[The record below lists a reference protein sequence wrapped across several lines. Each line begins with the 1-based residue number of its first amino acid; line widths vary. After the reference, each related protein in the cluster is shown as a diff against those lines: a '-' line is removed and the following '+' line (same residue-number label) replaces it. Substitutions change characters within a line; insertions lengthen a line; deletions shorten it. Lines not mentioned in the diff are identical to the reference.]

1 VTTFRAVRIC
11 LVYDCLFPHT
21 VGGAE
26 RWYRNLGERL
36 AADGHDVTYLTLRQ
50 WDRGTDPGVAGV
62 NVRVVGPRMALY
74 VGDASGRRRILP
86 PLVFGLGV
94 LWHLLLHGRRYDAVH
109 TASFPYF
116 SLLAAAVARPLG
128 RYAIVVDW
136 HEVWSREYWRQY
148 LGRWGGA
155 VGSFVQR
162 LCARV
167 PQRAFCFSRLHAARL
182 RGEGLRGEPTV
193 LTGEY
198 AGSLAAPQP
207 APARPVVVFAGRHIP
222 EKRVPALLPAFARAH
237 AAAPELRAEIF
248 GDGPERER
256 VLAEIA
262 RLDLGAVVAAPG
274 FVEHAQVEEALR
286 TALCM
291 VLPSSREGY
300 GLVVVEAAARGTPSV
315 VVAGEDNAATELVD
329 DGENGFVAASASP
342 EDLAAAILRVRE
354 TGPALR
360 AATAE
365 WFARNARRLS
375 LEGSLETVLAAYGRE
390 PAARDGAPA
399 AGGRAPAAER

>member
-1 VTTFRAVRIC
+1 VRIC

-36 AADGHDVTYLTLRQ
+36 AADGHEVTYLTLRQ

-62 NVRVVGPRMALY
+62 DVRVVGPRMALY
-74 VGDASGRRRILP
+74 VSDASGRRRILP

-116 SLLAAAVARPLG
+116 SLLAAAAAKPLG

-136 HEVWSREYWRQY
+136 HEVWSRAYWRSY
-148 LGRWGGA
+148 LGRVGGA
-155 VGSFVQR
+155 VGAFVQR
-162 LCARV
+162 CCARV

-198 AGSLAAPQP
+198 VGSPEQPEP

-222 EKRVPALLPAFARAH
+222 EKRVPALLPAFALARAS
-237 AAAPELRAEIF
+237 APELRAQIL
-248 GDGPERER
+248 GDGPERPR
-256 VLAEIA
+256 VLAEIE
-262 RLDLGAVVAAPG
+262 RLGLAEWVDAPG
-274 FVEHAQVEEALR
+274 FVAHAQVEEALR

-329 DGENGFVAASASP
+329 DDENGFVAASAAP
-342 EDLAAAILRVRE
+342 EDLAAAILRVHAA
-354 TGPALR
+354 GPALR
-360 AATAE
+360 EATAA
-365 WFARNARRLS
+365 WFGRNARRLS
-375 LEGSLETVLAAYGRE
+375 LEHSLETVLAAYGHRE
-390 PAARDGAPA
+390 AAA
-399 AGGRAPAAER
+399 A

>member
-1 VTTFRAVRIC
+1 MRIC

-36 AADGHDVTYLTLRQ
+36 AADGHSVTYLTLRQ
-50 WDRGTDPGVAGV
+50 WDRGADAGVAGV
-62 NVRVVGPRMALY
+62 DVRAVGPRMALY
-74 VGDASGRRRILP
+74 VSDASGRRRILP

-94 LWHLLLHGRRYDAVH
+94 LRHLLLHGRRYDAVH

-136 HEVWSREYWRQY
+136 HEVWSRAYWRSY
-148 LGRWGGA
+148 LGRCGGF
-155 VGSFVQR
+155 VGALVQR
-162 LCARV
+162 CCARV

-182 RGEGLRGEPTV
+182 RAEGLRGEPTV
-193 LTGEY
+193 LSGEY
-198 AGSLAAPQP
+198 VGSLAAPPP

-222 EKRVPALLPAFARAH
+222 EKRVPALLPALARAREQ
-237 AAAPELRAEIF
+237 APELRARIL
-248 GDGPERER
+248 GDGPERPR
-256 VLAEIA
+256 VLAEIE
-262 RLDLGAVVAAPG
+262 RLGLGSAVDAPG
-274 FVEHAQVEEALR
+274 FVAHAAVEEALR

-291 VLPSSREGY
+291 VLPSAREGY

-329 DGENGFVAASASP
+329 DGENGFVAADASP
-342 EDLAAAILRVRE
+342 AALAEAILRVRAA
-354 TGPALR
+354 GPELR
-360 AATAE
+360 ARTAA
-365 WFARNARRLS
+365 WFGRNAERLS
-375 LEGSLETVLAAYGRE
+375 LEHSLETVLAAYGRQAV
-390 PAARDGAPA
+390 AA
-399 AGGRAPAAER
+399 